1 MPSEHSSDVRFEIGP
16 VLFIDII
23 GYSPAAEI
31 VLAQVEAQVGNVD
44 DTIAALPQL
53 LEVPNGLTPGILR
66 IDPSWDPV
74 PEDPRFHK
82 LCEEKPK

>member
-1 MPSEHSSDVRFEIGP
+1 MPSEHSSDVRFEIGH
-16 VLFIDII
+16 VLFIDIV

-74 PEDPRFHK
+74 PQDPRFHK

>member
-1 MPSEHSSDVRFEIGP
+1 
-16 VLFIDII
+16 LFIDIV

-31 VLAQVEAQVGNVD
+31 VLPQVEAQVGNVD

-53 LEVPNGLTPGILR
+53 LEVPNGLTSGILR
-66 IDPSWDPV
+66 IDPSWDPLRQ
-74 PEDPRFHK
+74 DPRFQK